1 MSKRNVTREYVLQ
14 TSRQAGLNLSQ
25 RRIEELVPL
34 LQAILDGMD
43 QVGELVENSDVEP
56 APTFRVLEE

>member
-56 APTFRVLEE
+56 STTFRVLEE